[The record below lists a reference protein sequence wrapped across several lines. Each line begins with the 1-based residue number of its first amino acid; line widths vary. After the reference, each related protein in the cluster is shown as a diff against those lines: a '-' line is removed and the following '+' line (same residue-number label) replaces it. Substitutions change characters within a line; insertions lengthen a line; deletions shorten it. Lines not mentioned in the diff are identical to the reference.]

1 MISEVY
7 HYEIGFI
14 TNEGNVRTNNQDSLL
29 VRRGSIGKKEMALLA
44 VADGMGGFSHGEHA
58 SALAVWMLDQWWQE
72 QLPLLLEGGIDW
84 TELKNSLAVIV
95 DRINYSLFAE
105 SNDSNLKC
113 GTTLTAV
120 FLFQKRYLLLQVGD
134 SRAYYLGDGD
144 IRQITKDQTWC
155 RREVDEG
162 RLSEEEA
169 SVHPMKHMLVSALGV
184 TADYTLD
191 VYEGRLSMSDGM
203 LLCSDGFYS
212 KMPDDWNTAFS
223 SNVPTQDILDRVAEQ
238 ILGRTADDNFTG
250 ILVRQISSHG

>member
-1 MISEVY
+1 M
-7 HYEIGFI
+7 
-14 TNEGNVRTNNQDSLL
+14 R
-29 VRRGSIGKKEMALLA
+29 
-44 VADGMGGFSHGEHA
+44 
-58 SALAVWMLDQWWQE
+58 
-72 QLPLLLEGGIDW
+72 
-84 TELKNSLAVIV
+84 
-95 DRINYSLFAE
+95 
-105 SNDSNLKC
+105 
-113 GTTLTAV
+113 
-120 FLFQKRYLLLQVGD
+120 
-134 SRAYYLGDGD
+134 DGD

-169 SVHPMKHMLVSALGV
+169 SVHPMKHMLFSALGV

-191 VYEGRLSMSDGM
+191 VYEGRLAMSDGM